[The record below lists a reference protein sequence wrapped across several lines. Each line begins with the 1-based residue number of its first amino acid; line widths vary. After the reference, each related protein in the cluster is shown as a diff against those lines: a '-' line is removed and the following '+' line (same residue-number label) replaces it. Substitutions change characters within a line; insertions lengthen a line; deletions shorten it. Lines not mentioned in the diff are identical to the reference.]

1 MNNQNNSKL
10 LGCLTIVF
18 AFVLASILFA
28 LVEQFIPIN
37 SITLFIIC
45 YFITLRFLHYFTNK
59 KISKSQN
66 VWLVLLLCIAL
77 GSRFFSNKNYF
88 SPNKSDSNLIA
99 TKYIYHNNDSTEVFS
114 HTRKWK
120 DYIGKSYVGEFNIRK
135 QDYYDSKEFHQNL
148 NLPKSNSWKDL
159 YKKIT
164 VADKPKLDL
173 ILKEFYYLHKGHQL
187 NQREFAEMV
196 VSFVQDIPYALVF
209 QQECLEA
216 NAYKDEIRQTLEEC
230 PDCCIGNQK
239 YGIQTPVEFLS
250 NLKGDCD
257 TRTMLIFTILK
268 HFGYDVA
275 ILNSDFYLHSVI
287 GIALPATGTYKS
299 HYGKRYYFWETTNKY
314 YKIGE
319 IPKHLSNTAHWYVVL
334 TNNS

>member
-1 MNNQNNSKL
+1 MKKQNHSKL

-18 AFVLASILFA
+18 SFVLASILFA
-28 LVEQFIPIN
+28 LVQQFISIN
-37 SITLFIIC
+37 SVTLFIIC
-45 YFITLRFLHYFTNK
+45 YFITLRFLHYFTSK
-59 KISKSQN
+59 KVSKKQN
-66 VWLVLLLCIAL
+66 VWLVLLLCIAI
-77 GSRFFSNKNYF
+77 GSRFFSTDHHLTT
-88 SPNKSDSNLIA
+88 NKSDTNLIA
-99 TKYIYHNNDSTEVFS
+99 TKHIYHDNDSTEVFS
-114 HTRKWK
+114 HTRQWR
-120 DYIGKSYVGEFNIRK
+120 DYIGKTYTGEFNIRK
-135 QDYYDSKEFHQNL
+135 EDYYSSRQFHQNL
-148 NLPKSNSWKDL
+148 NLPKNKSWKTL

-164 VADKPKLDL
+164 TADKPKLDL
-173 ILKEFYYLHKGHQL
+173 ILKEFYYIHKGHQL

-209 QQECLEA
+209 QQECLDPD
-216 NAYKDEIRQTLEEC
+216 AYNEEIKQTLEDC

-287 GIALPATGTYKS
+287 GIALPAKGSYKS
-299 HYGKRYYFWETTNKY
+299 YYGKRYYLWETTNKY

-319 IPKHLSNTAHWYVVL
+319 MPNHLNNTTHWYVVL